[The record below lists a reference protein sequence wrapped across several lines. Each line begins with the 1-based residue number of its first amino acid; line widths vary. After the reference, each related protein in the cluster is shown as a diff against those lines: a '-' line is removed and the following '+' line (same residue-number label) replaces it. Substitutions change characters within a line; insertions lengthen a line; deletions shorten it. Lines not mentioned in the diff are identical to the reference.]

1 MARNP
6 MDLTGQGDPTL
17 NPVPMGVPNP
27 SPFPAPLKPK
37 APTVP
42 TAQVKPNVTPIN
54 PALAPTPM
62 APTQQPAQPTPQG
75 ATGPS
80 AGVGLTP
87 TDPNQ
92 SLTTQTITAGP
103 QADRY
108 AIAQQR
114 FDQFV
119 QGTNPAYQ
127 ATLRDANRMGAAQG
141 RLNSGSLRTDF
152 GNLANQ
158 RNQQMDLAKQGFLS
172 DALEGSIGDA
182 WRGIG
187 LAERQQGFQSGQQE
201 DAWRR
206 ALEQYQVGS
215 GNNPYGARMDAS
227 RLYGQGAANSMNSLD
242 ALWRSIGQGG

>member
-1 MARNP
+1 MASRNP
-6 MDLTGQGDPTL
+6 MDLTGQTDPSLGPVPMTPNPMAPRPRPPAQVPGATL
-17 NPVPMGVPNP
+17 NPRVN
-27 SPFPAPLKPK
+27 
-37 APTVP
+37 
-42 TAQVKPNVTPIN
+42 PIN
-54 PALAPTPM
+54 PALAPQ
-62 APTQQPAQPTPQG
+62 APTPVAPTPVQPTPQG
-75 ATGPS
+75 PTGPS

-87 TDPNQ
+87 TDPNK

-103 QADRY
+103 QADRF
-108 AIAQQR
+108 ALAGQR

-141 RLNSGSLRTDF
+141 RLGSGSLRTDF
-152 GNLANQ
+152 GNLANRRDEQ
-158 RNQQMDLAKQGFLS
+158 LNLARQGFLT
-172 DALEGSIGDA
+172 DAQEGSIEDA

-227 RLYGQGAANSMNSLD
+227 RMYGQGAGQAYGALD
-242 ALWRSIGQGG
+242 SLWRNIGQGG